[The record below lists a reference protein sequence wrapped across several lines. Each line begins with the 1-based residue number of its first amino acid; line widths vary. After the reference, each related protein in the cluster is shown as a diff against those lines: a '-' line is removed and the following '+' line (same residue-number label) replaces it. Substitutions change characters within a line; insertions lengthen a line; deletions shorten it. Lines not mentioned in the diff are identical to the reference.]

1 MIGIGRV
8 KCKSS
13 KAAGGK
19 MTWAALS
26 ITFYHFLL
34 LSIVGPKIGDGLN
47 GTWQRWQRKINGKK
61 KNIAPLKEIRQAFS
75 EDEGTQGQIGI
86 MKYFMIFLPG
96 NSKGLI
102 DGKRTLFK
110 PKLDLFPVTVHS
122 FDLNVVECQLLTNK

>member
-1 MIGIGRV
+1 MQ
-8 KCKSS
+8 KQQSS
-13 KAAGGK
+13 GGK
-19 MTWAALS
+19 NDMGCP
-26 ITFYHFLL
+26 FYYFLL

-61 KNIAPLKEIRQAFS
+61 KNIAPLKEIRLAFS

-102 DGKRTLFK
+102 DAKRTLLK
-110 PKLDLFPVTVHS
+110 PKL
-122 FDLNVVECQLLTNK
+122 DLNVVECQLLTNK